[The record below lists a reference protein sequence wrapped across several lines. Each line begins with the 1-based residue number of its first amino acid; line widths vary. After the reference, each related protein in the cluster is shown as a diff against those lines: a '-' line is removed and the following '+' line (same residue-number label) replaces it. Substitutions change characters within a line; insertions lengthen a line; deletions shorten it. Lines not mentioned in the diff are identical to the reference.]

1 MNSIHSI
8 VLADDGSQEGSRA
21 AAVGLE
27 IAHGMRASVIVVGVV
42 EPPNIQAEGAG
53 LGVETAGQVRQK
65 LEQRLEALLERGR
78 DLGLRMTLQITEGD
92 AADEVLNAAKTQHAG
107 LIVVGRTHLSRFR
120 RWMEGGSTTDAIL
133 REAPC
138 AVMVVP

>member
-1 MNSIHSI
+1 MRGISSF

-21 AAVGLE
+21 AAAGLL
-27 IAHGMRASVIVVGVV
+27 IAHGLRAAVIVVGVV

-53 LGVETAGQVRQK
+53 LDVESAGQLRRN

-92 AADEVLNAAKTQHAG
+92 AADEVLNAAKTQDAG

-120 RWMEGGSTTDAIL
+120 RWIEGGSTTDAIL